1 LPSFYLLQVKP
12 LVNNQQDSTLDISL
26 LDKSK
31 MILYSQASLG
41 NGEIDNIRD
50 LIYIDPVKFDRQ
62 KTLEMVNEI
71 DYMNKLMRKQN
82 KHYILVG
89 PGRWGTSDRFLG
101 ISVSWHHISNAK
113 VIVETSLANFPLD
126 SSQGSH
132 FFHNITSMNIGY
144 ISIQDSSV
152 EDFIRWEILNNQEV
166 IDETKYVKH
175 IRFRKPV
182 SVVMN
187 GRKRSAAI
195 LDN

>member
-1 LPSFYLLQVKP
+1 
-12 LVNNQQDSTLDISL
+12 
-26 LDKSK
+26 

-41 NGEIDNIRD
+41 NGEIDNLRD
-50 LIYIDPVKFDRQ
+50 VIYIDPVKFDRQ
-62 KTLEMVNEI
+62 KTLEMVNEME
-71 DYMNKLMRKQN
+71 YMNKLMRKQN

-101 ISVSWHHISNAK
+101 ISVSWHQISNAK
-113 VIVETSLANFPLD
+113 VIVETSLSNFPLD

-144 ISIQDSSV
+144 LSIQDSSV

-166 IDETKYVKH
+166 IDETKYLKH

-195 LDN
+195 LDNSLPDE